1 MSVGYRSR
9 RACAVAC
16 TMTLGGFG
24 GGVAGAQPV
33 SPALPPTSV
42 CAPRTLT
49 SLVVRDISPGVAS
62 ADPRAQPRTMI
73 RRGTTQFR
81 SEEQP
86 DPGRAGETRI
96 VIVSEPDI
104 WSIDLA
110 QRRGAHSVDPGPE
123 LIVKA
128 PVLPITPEMPAL
140 FRTLEFGCE
149 AEFVATHTPA
159 TSQTGSWGV
168 SQVGVHQ
175 LTEGDH
181 SVAFLMDIKTGKPV
195 IITYSRAGK
204 MVFAMRYDAWRND
217 QPNDP
222 SLFVPP
228 KSVQIIEA
236 PAATPKP

>member
-1 MSVGYRSR
+1 MSATSHRQR
-9 RACAVAC
+9 CRAVAFA
-16 TMTLGGFG
+16 MALSGFT
-24 GGVAGAQPV
+24 GGVARAQPA
-33 SPALPPTSV
+33 SPPQPQASV
-42 CAPRTLT
+42 CAPRGLT
-49 SLVVRDISPGVAS
+49 SFVVRDISPGVAS

-73 RRGTTQFR
+73 RRGATQFR

-96 VIVSEPDI
+96 VIVSEPDL

-110 QRRGAHSVDPGPE
+110 QRRGTHSVDPGPE

-128 PVLPITPEMPAL
+128 PVLPITPEMPL
-140 FRTLEFGCE
+140 VFRELEFGCE
-149 AEFVATHTPA
+149 ADFVATHAPA

-175 LTEGDH
+175 LTEGEH
-181 SVAFLMDIKTGKPV
+181 SLAFLMDINTGKPV

-217 QPNDP
+217 QPDSP
-222 SLFVPP
+222 SLFIPP

-236 PAATPKP
+236 PAAAPKP